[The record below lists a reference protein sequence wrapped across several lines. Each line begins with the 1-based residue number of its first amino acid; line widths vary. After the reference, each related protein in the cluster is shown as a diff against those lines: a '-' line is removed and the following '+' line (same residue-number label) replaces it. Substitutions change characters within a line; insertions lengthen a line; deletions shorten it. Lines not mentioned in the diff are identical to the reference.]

1 MKRKFVTNLLLL
13 LLLNVLIKPFWIFGI
28 DRTAQNMVGAED
40 YGMYFSLFN
49 FSLVLNI
56 LLDLGITNYNN
67 RNIARHQHLLN
78 KYVGNLIGLKILLA
92 AGYVLI
98 CLIVALLAGY
108 NRHQLY
114 LLLFLIANQIL
125 VSLSLFLRSNISGLH
140 LFRTDS
146 FLSVLDRG
154 LMIVL
159 CSILLFTNWMGVQF
173 SIEWFV
179 YAQTVAYAL
188 SVLVTFLVLR
198 LHSGQLKLNFKRHLF
213 LAFLRKSY
221 PYALLIL
228 LMSVYNRIDSVL
240 IERLLPQTGKEQA
253 GIYAQAFR
261 LLDAFSMMGFL
272 FAGLLLPMFARMIKQ
287 KEEITSLVRLAFLM
301 MIVPALLVCVASNSY
316 GNNLMALL
324 YHQHIETSAPILG
337 ILMVGFLG
345 IASTYIFGTLLTA
358 NGSLKLLNLTATTGV
373 VLNVGLNLW
382 LIPRFGAMG
391 AAWISMATQLLMAVL
406 QLLIVQKIFHLR
418 IDYLLLLKLTGF
430 VFFLILAAK
439 ISHFAGNWLIGL
451 VLFSTAG
458 ILYAM
463 LVKLINPRAS
473 FKLLKPES

>member
-1 MKRKFVTNLLLL
+1 
-13 LLLNVLIKPFWIFGI
+13 
-28 DRTAQNMVGAED
+28 
-40 YGMYFSLFN
+40 
-49 FSLVLNI
+49 
-56 LLDLGITNYNN
+56 
-67 RNIARHQHLLN
+67 
-78 KYVGNLIGLKILLA
+78 
-92 AGYVLI
+92 
-98 CLIVALLAGY
+98 
-108 NRHQLY
+108 
-114 LLLFLIANQIL
+114 
-125 VSLSLFLRSNISGLH
+125 
-140 LFRTDS
+140 
-146 FLSVLDRG
+146 
-154 LMIVL
+154 
-159 CSILLFTNWMGVQF
+159 
-173 SIEWFV
+173 
-179 YAQTVAYAL
+179 
-188 SVLVTFLVLR
+188 
-198 LHSGQLKLNFKRHLF
+198 
-213 LAFLRKSY
+213 
-221 PYALLIL
+221 
-228 LMSVYNRIDSVL
+228 MSVYNRIDSVL

-287 KEEITSLVRLAFLM
+287 KEEIASLVRLAFLM
-301 MIVPALLVCVASNSY
+301 MIVPSLLVCVASNSY

-337 ILMVGFLG
+337 LLMVGFIG

-358 NGSLKLLNLTATTGV
+358 NGSLKLLNLTAATGV

-463 LVKLINPRAS
+463 LVKLINLRAS